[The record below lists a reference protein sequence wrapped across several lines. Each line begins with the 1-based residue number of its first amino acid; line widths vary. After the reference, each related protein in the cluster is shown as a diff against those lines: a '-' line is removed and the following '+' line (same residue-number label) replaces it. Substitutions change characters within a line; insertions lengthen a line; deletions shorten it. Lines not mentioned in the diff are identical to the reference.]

1 MTFIDQLQSSEIL
14 ILDGPMGTELHRR
27 GINISLPLWSAS
39 AIWERPEIIRE
50 IHEDYIDAG
59 ADIITTN
66 TFRTDARTFRKA
78 GLSEEDAGKATF
90 KAVELAREAISRT
103 SPDRKIWIAGSLS
116 PLEDCYHPELAPGF
130 KTAYCEHK
138 IKTSWLLQA
147 GVDFIL
153 IETMNTFDE
162 ALAATRAALET
173 GLPTAT
179 SFILID
185 KDHILN
191 SDKIITAYEQLKLEG
206 VEIFSINCT
215 HHSVVTEFL
224 NTYADKINIPIMV
237 YVNAGFFDFQKGWQ
251 EDPMFTPER
260 YSSIARTWIDQG
272 VRIIGGCCGTGPEFI
287 SRLAKRKSPE

>member
-39 AIWERPEIIRE
+39 AIWECPEIIRE
-50 IHEDYIDAG
+50 IHEDYIYAG

-66 TFRTDARTFRKA
+66 TFQTDARTFRKA
-78 GLSEEDAGKATF
+78 GLSEEDARNATF
-90 KAVELAREAISRT
+90 KAVELARKAISRA
-103 SPDRKIWIAGSLS
+103 SPDRKIRIAGSLS
-116 PLEDCYHPELAPGF
+116 PLEDCYNPELSPGF
-130 KTAYCEHK
+130 KTAYREHK
-138 IKTSWLLQA
+138 LKTSWLLQA

-162 ALAATRAALET
+162 ALAAIRAALET
-173 GLPTAT
+173 GLPTAA
-179 SFILID
+179 SFILKD

-191 SDKIITAYEQLKLEG
+191 GDKIITAYKQLKLEG
-206 VEIFSINCT
+206 IKIFSINCT

-224 NTYADKINIPIMV
+224 NTHADKIDLPIMV
-237 YVNAGFFDFQKGWQ
+237 YVNAGFFDFHKGWQ
-251 EDPMFTPER
+251 EDPVFTPEQ
-260 YSSIARTWIDQG
+260 YTSIARTWIDQG

-287 SRLAKRKSPE
+287 SHLAKIKSPE

>member
-27 GINISLPLWSAS
+27 GINMSLPLWSAS
-39 AIWERPEIIRE
+39 AIWEHPEIIRE

-78 GLSEEDAGKATF
+78 GLPEEDAKNATL
-90 KAVELAREAISRT
+90 KAVELAREAMSRT
-103 SPDRKIWIAGSLS
+103 SPDYKIWIAGSLS
-116 PLEDCYHPELAPGF
+116 PLEDCYHPELSPGF
-130 KTAYCEHK
+130 KTAYREHK
-138 IKTSWLLQA
+138 IKTAWLLQA

-191 SDKIITAYEQLKLEG
+191 GDKIITAYEQLKLEG
-206 VEIFSINCT
+206 IEIFSINCT

-224 NTYADKINIPIMV
+224 NTYADKIDIPIMV

-251 EDPMFTPER
+251 EDPVFTPER
-260 YSSIARTWIDQG
+260 YASIARTWIDQG
-272 VRIIGGCCGTGPEFI
+272 IRIIGGCCGTSPEFI
-287 SRLAKRKSPE
+287 SRLAKIKSPE

>member
-1 MTFIDQLQSSEIL
+1 M
-14 ILDGPMGTELHRR
+14 
-27 GINISLPLWSAS
+27 SLPLWSAS
-39 AIWERPEIIRE
+39 AIWEHPEIIRE

-78 GLSEEDAGKATF
+78 GLSEEDARNATF

-173 GLPTAT
+173 SLPTAA
-179 SFILID
+179 SFILKD
-185 KDHILN
+185 KSHILN
-191 SDKIITAYEQLKLEG
+191 GDKIITAYEQLKPEG
-206 VEIFSINCT
+206 IEIFSINCT
-215 HHSVVTEFL
+215 HHSIVTEFL
-224 NTYADKINIPIMV
+224 NTYADKIDLPIMV
-237 YVNAGFFDFQKGWQ
+237 YVNAGFFDFHKGWQ
-251 EDPMFTPER
+251 GDSAFTPEQ
-260 YSSIARTWIDQG
+260 YASIAQTWIARG

-287 SRLAKRKSPE
+287 SHLVKIKSPE

>member
-1 MTFIDQLQSSEIL
+1 MTFIDQLQSSQIL

-27 GINISLPLWSAS
+27 GVNMALPLWSAS

-78 GLSEEDAGKATF
+78 GLSEEDARNATF
-90 KAVELAREAISRT
+90 KAVELAREAIFRA

-116 PLEDCYHPELAPGF
+116 PLEDCYHPELSPGF
-130 KTAYCEHK
+130 KIAYHEHK

-147 GVDFIL
+147 SVDFIL

-173 GLPTAT
+173 GLPTAA

-191 SDKIITAYEQLKLEG
+191 GDKIITAYRQLKPEG
-206 VEIFSINCT
+206 IKIFSINCT

-224 NTYADKINIPIMV
+224 NTYADKIDISIMV

-251 EDPMFTPER
+251 EDSAFTPER
-260 YSSIARTWIDQG
+260 YASIAQTWIDQG

-287 SRLAKRKSPE
+287 SYLAKRKSPE